1 MVAHKNAHIIIIT
14 AIIVAKHKKLIVKLG
29 GAVGRFGD
37 YLCVDCANYPCESGH
52 NQYHQHQ
59 FTRLINKSTHHR
71 GLWQISVRYKKDK
84 AMFPY
89 IFLGKTMFNET
100 PIQVF

>member
-37 YLCVDCANYPCESGH
+37 YLCVDCANSPCESGH
-52 NQYHQHQ
+52 NQY
-59 FTRLINKSTHHR
+59 TNTNSPDLLTSLLIIEAYGKS
-71 GLWQISVRYKKDK
+71 Q
-84 AMFPY
+84 
-89 IFLGKTMFNET
+89 
-100 PIQVF
+100 